1 LTIKFIRKNRK
12 EELMQEKSNKR
23 LFLLTGISAILSLG
37 IIAQWPAISTLQSSF
52 ADETT
57 SVNVDPWLQLPGG
70 SVHVT
75 GQGFEPNAN
84 ASIVV
89 KNVIATVETQER
101 GETAVV
107 SYPDSI
113 VAARTI
119 TNDDGTL
126 DYALGIPRDEVKI
139 IERWISNSTGQE
151 EVLKTVTTTY
161 MFQGTVKVQ
170 VIDELG
176 NNDSAELTVLQWI
189 SHSPF

>member
-1 LTIKFIRKNRK
+1 
-12 EELMQEKSNKR
+12 MQEKSSKR
-23 LFLLTGISAILSLG
+23 LFLLAGIGAIFSLG

-70 SVHVT
+70 SVHLT

-84 ASIVV
+84 VSIVV

-113 VAARTI
+113 VAARTV
-119 TNDDGTL
+119 TNGDGTL
-126 DYALGIPRDEVKI
+126 DYALGVPRYEVKI
-139 IERWISNSTGQE
+139 IERWIGNSTGQE
-151 EVLKTVTTTY
+151 VLKTITTTY